1 MKKLSQLGN
10 DVCENV
16 IVDSIWIVSDTPLP
30 SEGKGMIIES
40 KIFPIKG
47 TKYSY
52 RIDNPRGGEEKPGDW
67 RHIHIV
73 LTKDPSKQILAYNS
87 NMTGH
92 DRCHNVRIPDEVI
105 PTIQAKGFT
114 VPDNKIIEMVCDPL
128 SAKMLVENSTSHLSK
143 SDMLTISKGDLS
155 YIFSHL
161 AQVISDCAEFTL
173 LVMPVAVNRL
183 ICLLN
188 LLDNYDNA
196 VVLYSNSCVGDITYL
211 KRLCE
216 SSAKTSRKFRAAD
229 YDVDVSS
236 EIYDL
241 VLLYK

>member
-1 MKKLSQLGN
+1 MKKLSQLGY
-10 DVCENV
+10 DVCKDV
-16 IVDSIWIVSDTPLP
+16 IVDSIWLLSDKPIPT
-30 SEGKGMIIES
+30 EGKGMIIES

-52 RIDNPRGGEEKPGDW
+52 RVDNARGGEEKPGDW

-92 DRCHNVRIPDEVI
+92 DGCHNVRIPDEVI

-114 VPDNKIIEMVCDPL
+114 VPDNKIIEMVCVPQF
-128 SAKMLVENSTSHLSK
+128 AKMLVENSTRHLSK
-143 SDMLTISKGDLS
+143 SDMLTIRKGDLS

-173 LVMPVAVNRL
+173 LVMPVAVDRL

-211 KRLCE
+211 KGLCE
-216 SSAKTSRKFRAAD
+216 KSAANSRKFRASD
-229 YDVDVSS
+229 LGVEGCS

>member
-105 PTIQAKGFT
+105 PTIQAKGFP
-114 VPDNKIIEMVCDPL
+114 VPDNKIIEMKFLPH
-128 SAKMLVENSTSHLSK
+128 STMMLNESSNGPRTNSGE
-143 SDMLTISKGDLS
+143 LTISKGSLS
-155 YIFSHL
+155 NIFVRL
-161 AQVISDCAEFTL
+161 AQVISDCTEFTL
-173 LVMPVAVNRL
+173 IVMPVADDSL

-188 LLDNYDNA
+188 LLDEYDHA
-196 VVLYSNSCVGDITYL
+196 VVLYTNGSADDAIYL

-229 YDVDVSS
+229 FDVDVSS